1 MDEMEPFVS
10 TKCKTG
16 LLIPGIELPSRDKVV
31 EINSFISALD
41 HPEAILG
48 LRREGIFGTFFVVVI
63 ATPKHEP
70 AVDVRLWFCARDSL
84 VNGCAGGKGEIVV
97 GKEAALVFAWFGE

>member
-41 HPEAILG
+41 HPKAILG
-48 LRREGIFGTFFVVVI
+48 LRREGVFGTFFVVVV
-63 ATPKHEP
+63 ATPKLEP
-70 AVDVRLWFCARDSL
+70 FVDVGLWFCARDSL
-84 VNGCAGGKGEIVV
+84 VNGCAGGKGEIIV